1 MLYPIELW
9 VRPFICRSF
18 QPAKMSQLDDLILI
32 LDTASMK
39 RTTAAPDNARL
50 WQKTQFS
57 NLIRYSPSGTYFARL
72 RVNGKLI
79 RKTLKTDVLSV
90 AQLHLTHFEKFY
102 RQHAATHAN
111 VNHGNFTFVQPLP
124 F

>member
-39 RTTAAPDNARL
+39 RTTAAPENARL

-79 RKTLKTDVLSV
+79 RKTLKTALLS
-90 AQLHLTHFEKFY
+90 AANLRFTNFGKFASQ
-102 RQHAATHAN
+102 RAETHA
-111 VNHGNFTFVQPLP
+111 TP
-124 F
+124 